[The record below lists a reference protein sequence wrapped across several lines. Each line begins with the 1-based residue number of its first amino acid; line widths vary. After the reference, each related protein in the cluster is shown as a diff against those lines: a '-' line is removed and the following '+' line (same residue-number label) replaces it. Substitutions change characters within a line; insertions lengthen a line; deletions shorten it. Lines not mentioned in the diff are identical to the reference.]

1 VAFFD
6 STGLNVLNAASAD
19 AAARGVR
26 LVLRPSRHLRS
37 VLEVTDL
44 RGHLDS

>member
-26 LVLRPSRHLRS
+26 LVLRPSRHPPS
-37 VLEVTDL
+37 VLEGNEL
-44 RGHLDS
+44 RGHLDP